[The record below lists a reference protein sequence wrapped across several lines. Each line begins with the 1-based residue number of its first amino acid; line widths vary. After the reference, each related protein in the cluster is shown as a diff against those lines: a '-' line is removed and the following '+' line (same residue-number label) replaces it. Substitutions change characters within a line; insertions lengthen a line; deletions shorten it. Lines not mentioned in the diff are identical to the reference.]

1 VCGSGGPQVNENVDE
16 EAGMPTAPALS
27 KGGVTSETEPFL
39 TTTVGK
45 KLVMAV
51 TGVILFGFV
60 IVHMLGNL
68 QVYLGAEAINAYGL
82 SLHTLLHGAGI
93 WVFRS
98 VLLVSVLLHI
108 WAMTA
113 LTLAN
118 RRARDVGYRRWKA
131 RESTYASR
139 TMRWSGVFL
148 LAFIIFHLLHFTT
161 GDLHPDFIPGDVY
174 HNVVTG
180 FQAVP
185 VAILYILATLALAL
199 HLFHGAWSML
209 QTLGLNHPRYNR
221 LRNTVSVGLAAL
233 VVIGNLSFPVA
244 VLAGLLH

>member
-1 VCGSGGPQVNENVDE
+1 M
-16 EAGMPTAPALS
+16 ATARAMS
-27 KGGVTSETEPFL
+27 KGGTPVEAQPFL
-39 TTTVGK
+39 VTTVGK
-45 KLVMAV
+45 KVVMAV
-51 TGVILFGFV
+51 TGAILFGFV

-68 QVYLGAEAINAYGL
+68 QVYVGAEAINAYGL
-82 SLHTLLHGAGI
+82 SLHSLLHGTGI
-93 WVFRS
+93 WLSRS
-98 VLLVSVLLHI
+98 VLLAAVLLHI
-108 WAMTA
+108 WAMTS

-118 RRARDVGYRRWKA
+118 RRARGIGYREWKA

-148 LAFIIFHLLHFTT
+148 LAFIIFHLLHLTT

-180 FQAVP
+180 FQVVP
-185 VAILYILATLALAL
+185 VAALYILATLALAL
-199 HLFHGAWSML
+199 HLFHGAWSMF

-221 LRNTVSVGLAAL
+221 LRNVVSVGIAAL

-244 VLAGLLH
+244 VLTGLLR

>member
-1 VCGSGGPQVNENVDE
+1 
-16 EAGMPTAPALS
+16 MPTAPAMS
-27 KGGVTSETEPFL
+27 RGRATRETESL
-39 TTTVGK
+39 LATTVGK
-45 KLVMAV
+45 KVVMAV
-51 TGVILFGFV
+51 TGLILFGFV

-68 QVYLGAEAINAYGL
+68 QVYVGPEAINSYGL
-82 SLHTLLHGAGI
+82 SLQTFLHGGGI
-93 WVFRS
+93 WLFRA
-98 VLLVSVLLHI
+98 VLLTAVLLHI

-118 RRARDVGYRRWKA
+118 RRAREVGYREWKA

-148 LAFIIFHLLHFTT
+148 LAFIVFHLLHFTT

-174 HNVVTG
+174 HNVITG
-180 FQAVP
+180 FQVVP
-185 VAILYILATLALAL
+185 VAIVYILATLVLAL
-199 HLFHGAWSML
+199 HLFHGSWSML

-221 LRNTVSVGLAAL
+221 LRNIVCVGLAAL

-244 VLAGLLH
+244 VLTGLIR

>member
-1 VCGSGGPQVNENVDE
+1 M
-16 EAGMPTAPALS
+16 AAAPALS
-27 KGGVTSETEPFL
+27 QRRATSEPEPFL

-45 KLVMAV
+45 KVVMAV

-68 QVYLGAEAINAYGL
+68 QVYMGAEAINAYGV
-82 SLHTLLHGAGI
+82 SLHTLLHGGGI
-93 WVFRS
+93 WLFRA
-98 VLLVSVLLHI
+98 VLLTAVLLHI

-118 RRARDVGYRRWKA
+118 RRARGVGYREWKA

-148 LAFIIFHLLHFTT
+148 LAFIVFHLLHFTT

-174 HNVVTG
+174 HNVITG
-180 FQAVP
+180 FQVVP

-199 HLFHGAWSML
+199 HLFHGGWSML

-221 LRNTVSVGLAAL
+221 LRNMVCMGLTTL

-244 VLAGLLH
+244 VLTGLLR

>member
-1 VCGSGGPQVNENVDE
+1 
-16 EAGMPTAPALS
+16 MPTAPAMS
-27 KGGVTSETEPFL
+27 KGGAIGETETFL
-39 TTTVGK
+39 SATVGK
-45 KLVMAV
+45 KVVMAV
-51 TGVILFGFV
+51 TGLILFGFV

-68 QVYLGAEAINAYGL
+68 QVYMGAEAINAYGVT
-82 SLHTLLHGAGI
+82 LHTFLHGGGI
-93 WVFRS
+93 WLFRS
-98 VLLVSVLLHI
+98 VLLVAVLFHI
-108 WAMTA
+108 WAMA
-113 LTLAN
+113 GLTLAN
-118 RRARDVGYRRWKA
+118 RRAREVGYREWRA

-161 GDLHPDFIPGDVY
+161 GDVHPDFIPGDVY
-174 HNVVTG
+174 HNVITG
-180 FQAVP
+180 FQVVP

-221 LRNTVSVGLAAL
+221 LRNVVCVGLAAL

-244 VLAGLLH
+244 VLTGLLP

>member
-1 VCGSGGPQVNENVDE
+1 
-16 EAGMPTAPALS
+16 MPTAPAMS
-27 KGGVTSETEPFL
+27 KGHAPAQADHFL
-39 TTTVGK
+39 ATTVSK
-45 KLVMAV
+45 KVVMAV

-60 IVHMLGNL
+60 IAHMLGNL
-68 QVYLGAEAINAYGL
+68 QLYLGAEAINAYGL
-82 SLHTLLHGAGI
+82 SLRTLLHGAGL
-93 WVFRS
+93 WLVRA
-98 VLLVSVLLHI
+98 VLLVAVLLHI

-113 LTLAN
+113 LTLTN
-118 RRARDVGYRRWKA
+118 RRARQVGYREWTA

-174 HNVVTG
+174 HNVITG
-180 FQAVP
+180 FQVVP

-199 HLFHGAWSML
+199 HLFHGSWSML

-221 LRNTVSVGLAAL
+221 LRNTICIGLAGV

-244 VLAGLLH
+244 VLTGLLR